1 MSGSLESSDS
11 LETSDGTLLPALS
24 EQDLRRVLCV
34 VAHPD
39 DMEYGTSA
47 AVAAWTSA
55 GIEVSYLLLTRGE
68 AGMAEPPA
76 VVGPLRETEQRR
88 ACARVGVS
96 DLRYLHHPDGMLEG
110 TLDLR
115 RDIARVIR
123 QVRPHLVLVANFEV
137 EAYGGLNQADHR
149 VAGLAAIDA
158 ARDAANPWVFRP
170 LREDEGLEPWRTS
183 ILAIAG
189 HPDPT
194 HARTV
199 SAEHVEAAVDSLR
212 DHEAY
217 LAHVEGHPLPEELI
231 PEVLRAGGEV
241 AGSEHAVVLRVFTL

>member
-1 MSGSLESSDS
+1 MSGTPQSSDS
-11 LETSDGTLLPALS
+11 LETGNGSALPALP

-47 AVAAWTSA
+47 AVAAWTAA

-76 VVGPLRETEQRR
+76 VVGPLREKEQRR
-88 ACARVGVS
+88 ACDRVGVT

-110 TLDLR
+110 TLSLR

-123 QVRPHLVLVANFEV
+123 QVRPDLLLTATFEV

-149 VAGLAAIDA
+149 VAGLAVIDA
-158 ARDAANPWVFRP
+158 ARDAANPWVFRT
-170 LREDEGLEPWRTS
+170 LREDEALEPWSTS
-183 ILAIAG
+183 TLAIAG
-189 HPDPT
+189 HPEPT
-194 HARTV
+194 HARV
-199 SAEHVEAAVDSLR
+199 VGPEHVQAAVDSLR
-212 DHEAY
+212 AHEAY
-217 LAHVEGHPLPEELI
+217 LAHVEGHPLPEEFI
-231 PEVLRAGGEV
+231 PEILRAGGEA
-241 AGSEHAVVLRVFTL
+241 AGSEHAVVLRVFPL